1 MRRHSEI
8 VLVYFFETFFKKVAR
23 DISFRDKADNGTVLN
38 QLECKNA
45 LFIQAS
51 SHQTIYDS
59 FDKYLILTTNKC
71 LGNLA
76 IGDKVIGR
84 YSIHYLK
91 TMVEELKRQLPQT
104 DFNKISIP
112 SHISKELLNINSTN
126 LSTDPTFYKLRSD
139 LYEIVSICYLDEG
152 REDYIENMHNILQ
165 RILELDLADS
175 NGNNPV
181 IVC

>member
-1 MRRHSEI
+1 MRRHTEM
-8 VLVYFFETFFKKVAR
+8 VLVFFFETFFKKIAR
-23 DISFRDKADNGTVLN
+23 EITFKDKADNGTVLN
-38 QLECKNA
+38 RLECKSA
-45 LFIQAS
+45 LFVLAS

-59 FDKYLILTTNKC
+59 FDNYLILTINKC

-84 YSIHYLK
+84 YSIYYLK

-126 LSTDPTFYKLRSD
+126 LSLDPTFFKLRSD

-152 REDYIENMHNILQ
+152 RDDYIENMHNILQ
-165 RILELDLADS
+165 RILELDMAGSTGD
-175 NGNNPV
+175 NPV
-181 IVC
+181 K